1 MAKVITF
8 GLQKG
13 GVAKTT
19 TTGIFSYLLAKDG
32 YKTLVIDMDSQGNL
46 TEFLTGKSS
55 NEFIDKSVFEA
66 IVTKRPKD
74 YMVRINDKLHLLP
87 ANNYLALFARWVYTY
102 RVPSNEIV
110 KYEGNIYEQLDIMLK
125 EIRDEYDFILIDTP
139 PALSEQTTNALFSS
153 DFVVI
158 QFEASYFCYQAIP
171 NFMESVEVSQ
181 SVSPHKVEPIG
192 IVRTLNDRRRSDVK
206 YFNEK
211 IAEDY
216 PELIFDTVITR
227 KASIGRLPLFGFEEN
242 EELDEALEQYKC
254 VYKEFLKR
262 IGVDK

>member
-19 TTGIFSYLLAKDG
+19 TTGVFSYLLAKDG

-66 IVTKRPKD
+66 IVTKKPKD
-74 YMVRINDKLHLLP
+74 YMYEVNENLHLLP
-87 ANNYLALFARWVYTY
+87 ANNYLALFARWVYTN
-102 RVPSNEIV
+102 RLPNNEIIE
-110 KYEGNIYEQLDIMLK
+110 YEGNIFEQLDIML
-125 EIRDEYDFILIDTP
+125 EDIRNEYDYILIDTP
-139 PALSEQTTNALFSS
+139 PALSEQTTNALYAS
-153 DFVVI
+153 DYVMVM
-158 QFEASYFCYQAIP
+158 FEASYFCYQAIP
-171 NFMESVEVSQ
+171 NFMESVEASQ
-181 SVSPHKVEPIG
+181 SVSPHPVEPIG
-192 IVRTLNDRRRSDVK
+192 LVRTLNDRRRTDVK

-216 PELIFDTVITR
+216 SELIFETVITR

-242 EELDEALEQYKC
+242 EELDEALEQYKRI
-254 VYKEFLKR
+254 YKEFLDR
-262 IGVDK
+262 IGDDK